1 MKTVFLLFFNDS
13 NYTNKY
19 KKLAGIFSTK
29 DKALSAVPQ
38 LLEKNGSGKTE
49 MIYNDEILLKNLIK
63 DLSRMSQVEVEEDF
77 CLSLE
82 DIVIDEVL
90 NNIY

>member
-1 MKTVFLLFFNDS
+1 MKSVFLVFFNDS
-13 NYTNKY
+13 NYTREY
-19 KKLAGIFSTK
+19 QKLAGIFSTK
-29 DKALSAVPQ
+29 DKALAAVPQ

-82 DIVIDEVL
+82 EIEIDEIIAS
-90 NNIY
+90 IY